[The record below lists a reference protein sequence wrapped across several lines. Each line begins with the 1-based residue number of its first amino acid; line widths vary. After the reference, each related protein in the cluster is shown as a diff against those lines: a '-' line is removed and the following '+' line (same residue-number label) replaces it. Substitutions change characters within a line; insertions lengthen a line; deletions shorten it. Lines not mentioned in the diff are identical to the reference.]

1 MEKSKFEKLVQEGIK
16 EIPDNFRRKLS
27 NVAIVIEDDPSRE
40 QLRKLRIS
48 GSMNL
53 LGLYEGVPQTKR
65 TSYGMVLP
73 DKITVFKNPIENI
86 ASSDE
91 EVREV
96 VKNTVWHEIAHH
108 FGLDEKKVREL
119 DMKRRRKSK

>member
-1 MEKSKFEKLVQEGIK
+1 MEKSKFEKLVQDGVK
-16 EIPDNFRRKLS
+16 EIPENFRRKLS
-27 NVAIVIEDDPSRE
+27 NVAIVVEDDPSRD
-40 QLRKLRIS
+40 QLKKLKIS

-65 TSYGMVLP
+65 DNYGMVLP

-86 ASSDE
+86 ASSDNE
-91 EVREV
+91 IREV

-108 FGLDEKKVREL
+108 FGLGEKKVREL
-119 DMKRRRKSK
+119 SLKRRKK